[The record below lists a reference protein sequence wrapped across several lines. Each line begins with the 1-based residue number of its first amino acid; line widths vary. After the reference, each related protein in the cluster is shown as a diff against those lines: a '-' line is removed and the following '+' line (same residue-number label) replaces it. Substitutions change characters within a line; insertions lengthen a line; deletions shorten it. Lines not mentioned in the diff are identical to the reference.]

1 MSSGSAFYLD
11 YLPYLLA
18 RAAHQVAGQFHETLK
33 HHQLTVL
40 SWRVLAALAD
50 ERDWTVNELCE
61 VSLAKQPTMSKLLD
75 RLQSRRWIKRQVDEH
90 DARKAKV
97 RITALGRQQIE
108 PAIAQA
114 RKFNTSLLA
123 DHDQQELK
131 QLKALLRELIRSTE
145 SGQAPQAEPKPSAGR
160 PARR

>member
-1 MSSGSAFYLD
+1 MPPGSAFYLD

-50 ERDWTVNELCE
+50 GRDWTVNELCE
-61 VSLAKQPTMSKLLD
+61 VSLAKQPTMSKLLE
-75 RLQSRRWIKRQVDEH
+75 RLQARRWIKREINER

-97 RITALGRQQIE
+97 RITALGRQQVE

-114 RKFNTSLLA
+114 QKFNTGLLA

-145 SGQAPQAEPKPSAGR
+145 PGQARQAELKPSTGR
-160 PARR
+160 PRRK